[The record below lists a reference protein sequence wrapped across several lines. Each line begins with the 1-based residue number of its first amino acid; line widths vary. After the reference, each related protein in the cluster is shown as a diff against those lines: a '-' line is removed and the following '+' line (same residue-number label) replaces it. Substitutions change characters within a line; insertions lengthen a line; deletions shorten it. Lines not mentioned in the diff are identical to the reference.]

1 MPDPEHPPRFWERLP
16 RVVYWLLGAAV
27 SVTGALVAKT
37 VADQFP
43 FAERAPFWIGGTAFI
58 FVGLWILSLGSRS
71 RLEGDDEPTS
81 GSDDRNEP

>member
-1 MPDPEHPPRFWERLP
+1 MPDPERPPRFWKRLP

-43 FAERAPFWIGGTAFI
+43 FAQRAPFWIGGTAII
-58 FVGLWILSLGSRS
+58 FVGLWILSLGSKS
-71 RLEGDDEPTS
+71 RLEGADEPTS